1 MAVAGRLLGSQP
13 SPPAEDGQELGTA
26 GLTGSCLSPFAS
38 VLCFGF
44 FPLFFRA
51 VIATAEEP
59 GTGEA
64 RSCWAAG
71 FLANMVY
78 QPAGSVSPLTTHSR
92 FAVCERPPSA
102 LA

>member
-1 MAVAGRLLGSQP
+1 MAVAGRLLGSQLSP
-13 SPPAEDGQELGTA
+13 SAKDGQELGTA

-44 FPLFFRA
+44 FPLFHA
-51 VIATAEEP
+51 VIAMAEEP
-59 GTGEA
+59 STGEA

-78 QPAGSVSPLTTHSR
+78 QPAGSVSLLTPHSR